1 MEIGKTT
8 RALGVAGPG
17 EETRAGKEAR
27 PGKGYDFLPK
37 EISAY
42 APPQAQGIT
51 TIAPALQPQAAPA
64 YEIPESPLTMARPQR
79 THAAAVLE
87 SWVAADPAS
96 ARLLQEVRGIAASTS
111 TVLIRGESGTG
122 KDLLAS
128 VIHYLGPQSDDPL
141 VKIDCASLP
150 TELLESELFGY
161 EKGAFTGAS
170 HTKVGRL
177 ELAGAGTIV
186 LDEIAAL
193 TMPMQ
198 AKLLRVIDEKKF
210 ERLGGVKSISVNAR
224 LIALT
229 NVDLERAVARY
240 TFRED
245 LYYRLNVIPIAVP
258 ALRERPA
265 DVRPIA
271 EHFLAQ
277 LVAMHRKPRMTFAA
291 AAMEAL
297 QAYSYPGNVRELRNI
312 IERAVVTGAGP
323 EILPQDLPAHVRE
336 AALAGKKMSL
346 ADLERSYIAEVLDF
360 TRGKKTMAAQ
370 ILGISRKTLL
380 EKRKRYGLD

>member
-1 MEIGKTT
+1 
-8 RALGVAGPG
+8 
-17 EETRAGKEAR
+17 
-27 PGKGYDFLPK
+27 
-37 EISAY
+37 
-42 APPQAQGIT
+42 
-51 TIAPALQPQAAPA
+51 
-64 YEIPESPLTMARPQR
+64 MARPNR

-87 SWVAADPAS
+87 SWVAADPVS
-96 ARLLQEVRGIAASTS
+96 VRMLQEARGIAASTS

-128 VIHYLGPQSDDPL
+128 VIHYLGPQTDEPL

-150 TELLESELFGY
+150 AELLESELFGY
-161 EKGAFTGAS
+161 EKGAFTGAT
-170 HTKVGRL
+170 HTKIGRL
-177 ELAGAGTIV
+177 ETAGDGTIV

-229 NVDLERAVARY
+229 NVDLERAVARR

-245 LYYRLNVIPIAVP
+245 LYYRLNVIPVIVP

-271 EHFLAQ
+271 EHFLDQ
-277 LVAMHRKPRMTFAA
+277 LVTMHRKPRMTLSA
-291 AAMEAL
+291 AAMDAL

-323 EILPQDLPAHVRE
+323 EILPQDLPAHVRDI
-336 AALAGKKMSL
+336 APTGKKMSL
-346 ADLERSYIAEVLDF
+346 EDLERGYIAEVLDF